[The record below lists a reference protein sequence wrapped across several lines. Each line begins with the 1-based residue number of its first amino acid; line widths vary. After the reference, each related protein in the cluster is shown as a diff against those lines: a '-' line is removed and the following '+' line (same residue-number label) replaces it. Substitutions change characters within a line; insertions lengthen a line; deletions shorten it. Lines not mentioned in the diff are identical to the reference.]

1 MFRKNYFTFLLATA
15 LFLMSGIAAFAQN
28 APVGG
33 RVELTKA
40 DGTKAPV
47 AGALV
52 EIIRLDQKLKLPTD
66 KTDKKGTFAFAGI
79 TLGGKYA
86 LAVSG
91 EGISPAI
98 IPSVSPGI
106 DLNILVSVVPGDG
119 KRYTEDE
126 VKQQITSR
134 STTNTNTTT
143 TQTKTNTEED
153 KNREEAIKKQ
163 LEENEKIK
171 KSQEIMGA
179 SMKDGNAAF
188 NAKNYDVAVVKYEEG
203 YNAAP
208 TFVPNASRFLN
219 NMALSLIKRSGINYN
234 AKKDTDKAGAQESLK
249 NDTQKAV
256 EISDKVL
263 EMLKTAT
270 PKDEQQ
276 KTDYEAQRILAVKNR
291 KDAYFLLTKY
301 GGERTKSKE
310 AVGAYEEYFVIE
322 TVPADKLK
330 GRFELAEILIGMGQD
345 ELGLAEYEKIL
356 VESPDNP
363 DALANAGFALVN
375 IGFNNNENKEKFQ
388 LASNYL
394 QRFVDVAPDTH
405 KDKAAAKETIETLKS
420 SYKITPQ
427 KVKK

>member
-1 MFRKNYFTFLLATA
+1 MFRKNYFTFLLVTA
-15 LFLMSGIAAFAQN
+15 LFLMSGIAVFAQN
-28 APVGG
+28 APISG

-52 EIIRLDQKLKLPTD
+52 EIIRLDQKIKLPTD
-66 KTDKKGTFAFAGI
+66 KTDKKGNFAFAGI

-86 LAVSG
+86 LSVSG
-91 EGISPAI
+91 EGISPSI
-98 IPSVSPGI
+98 IPNISPGT
-106 DLNILVSVVPGDG
+106 DNVVVPVVPGDG

-134 STTNTNTTT
+134 ANPNTATTTTTT
-143 TQTKTNTEED
+143 TQTNTEED
-153 KNREEAIKKQ
+153 KKREEAIKKQ
-163 LEENEKIK
+163 NDENEKIK
-171 KSQEIMGA
+171 KSNEIINT
-179 SMKDGNAAF
+179 SQKEGNAAF
-188 NAKNYDVAVVKYEEG
+188 EQKNYDVAIVKYEEG

-208 TFVPNASRFLN
+208 TFAPSASVFLN
-219 NMALSLIKRSGINYN
+219 NMAAALIKRAGINYN
-234 AKKDTDKAGAQESLK
+234 AKKDTDKSGAQETLK
-249 NDTQKAV
+249 ADTQKAV
-256 EISDKVL
+256 EATEKLL

-270 PKDEQQ
+270 PKDEKQ
-276 KTDYEAQRILAVKNR
+276 KADYEKQRINALKNR
-291 KDAYFLLTKY
+291 KDAYYLLTKF

-310 AVGAYEEYFVIE
+310 ATTAFEEYFAVE
-322 TVPADKLK
+322 TVAADKIK
-330 GRFELAEILIGMGQD
+330 GRFDLADILIGMGQD

-394 QRFVDVAPDTH
+394 QRFVDIAPDSH
-405 KDKAAAKETIETLKS
+405 KDKLAAKETIETLKK